1 MRIKNR
7 KLSSLE
13 RYFYTRS
20 ILNLHSCFYVGIRL
34 NQLPSKAELRSAI
47 KRAIDKFIQLRCNV
61 GIDEKD
67 GKPYF
72 KIVDQSLGLEDVVE
86 FVDWTRFD
94 EDKMN
99 YVFQNYAFRYHTEKP
114 LWKMLVIPSERKL
127 VLLMSHVLFDGMA
140 GVIIW
145 QELLKNLN
153 EPKGIT
159 ESRSERIYEPNESQ
173 GFTSDYHPY
182 EGWPITLKTK
192 VLRFL
197 FGQYLKW
204 KPINADMV
212 GLNEKDFKFKN
223 YSLSHLI
230 AKNPAPTG
238 DRYQVRCDSVQWNI
252 HLTLKEMQNVLR
264 LCREHK
270 VSLSSLL
277 TALFAQSLIK
287 FSNPANYTGCQLKIC
302 LPMNT
307 RIACNKYLQND
318 DYTKQLGNFVGTVN
332 LSSNINDKISLWE
345 LSKLFQKDITQKVGS
360 DIQDFIDECSFLD
373 VLNIEELFAAKVAA
387 SNPSDTFEV
396 SNLGFQSF
404 NNSEDSFEV
413 IDAFF
418 NQPQGISSNFC
429 CSVISTNNGL
439 NCHVTIPRNLKE
451 DLVPCIRYVENW
463 LRWEGKE

>member
-1 MRIKNR
+1 MRINTR

-13 RYFYTRS
+13 RYYYIRS
-20 ILNLHSCFYVGIRL
+20 ILNLHSCFYVGIQL
-34 NQLPSKAELRSAI
+34 NRLPSKAELRGAI
-47 KRAIDKFIQLRCNV
+47 KRTIDKFIQLRCNV
-61 GIDEKD
+61 GIDEED

-72 KIVDQSLGLEDVVE
+72 KLVDQSLGLEDVVE
-86 FVDWTRFD
+86 FENWIRFD
-94 EDKMN
+94 EDKVN

-114 LWKMLVIPSERKL
+114 LWKILIIPSERKL
-127 VLLMSHVLFDGMA
+127 VLLMSHVLFDGMS

-145 QELLKNLN
+145 QEFLKNLN
-153 EPKGIT
+153 EPKDIT
-159 ESRSERIYEPNESQ
+159 ESHSERIYEPHESQ
-173 GFTSDYHPY
+173 GFASDHHPY
-182 EGWPITLKTK
+182 EDWPISLKTK

-212 GLNEKDFKFKN
+212 GPNEKDFKFKN

-230 AKNPAPTG
+230 ANNP
-238 DRYQVRCDSVQWNI
+238 DHIRDHYQVRCDSVQWNI
-252 HLTLKEMQNVLR
+252 HLTPQEMQNVLK
-264 LCREHK
+264 LCRERK

-287 FSNPANYTGCQLKIC
+287 FSNPANHTGCQLKIC
-302 LPMNT
+302 LPINT
-307 RIACNKYLQND
+307 RLACNKYLQND
-318 DYTKQLGNFVGTVN
+318 DYTKQLGNFVAAVN
-332 LSSNINDKISLWE
+332 LASSINDEISLWE
-345 LSKLFQKDITQKVGS
+345 LSKLFRKDITQKVGS
-360 DIQDFIDECSFLD
+360 NVQAAIDECSFLD
-373 VLNIEELFAAKVAA
+373 VVNIQELFAAKIAA
-387 SNPSDTFEV
+387 SHPSDTFEV

-439 NCHVTIPRNLKE
+439 NCHITIPKNLKE
-451 DLVPCIRYVENW
+451 DLLPCIQFVENW
-463 LRWEGKE
+463 LHWEGKG